1 MIERFVTD
9 LPGIGSRLTAGY
21 ERLGINTIRD
31 LLFAFP
37 YRYDD
42 FRHVEGAGTVQ
53 PGMQATVKGTVT
65 SVRSRRSYRRKMM
78 LTEATIQDDTGT
90 ITAVW
95 FHQPY
100 MAKQLKVGMHIS
112 ASGKVDDAYG
122 LSLVNPQFEILKPG
136 VLPTHTGRLVPV
148 YSLSGRMAQKGRRNA
163 IRAAFQFLNEVE
175 EWIPELIR
183 ATYQVASINEAI
195 PEIHFPT
202 DPTKWEK
209 AMHRL
214 KFGELLLHQI
224 AHVQARRTIEQIP
237 GRPIPMNTKCI
248 RDCID
253 RLPFQL
259 TKAQRKAIFH
269 AVQDMESGSP
279 MHRLLEGDVG
289 SGKTV
294 VAGVVAANVC
304 VARKQTAYLAP
315 TEILAVQQAH
325 ALKDILG
332 DKTSVGLLTS
342 SQQELDGTAARRKDV
357 LDAVLDGRVGVL
369 VGTHALLSHDIS
381 IPTLALVIVDEQH
394 RFGVEQRRLLLEPSR
409 DGSVPHLLSMTATPI
424 PRTLA
429 LTLYGDMQVSVL
441 DELPPGRGSIE
452 TILLEPKQDFL
463 AFGLIAERLRAG
475 AQAYMVCPFIEDSET
490 SDADSVQKLYD
501 RIKSGP
507 LSDWPIELLHGKM
520 KPQDKKN
527 VMRRFQ
533 DGDVRV
539 LIATTVIEVGVNVP
553 EATVIFIE
561 GAERF
566 GLAQLHQLRGR
577 VRRSNKPAVCFL
589 HPSALSHATKQRLDA
604 LVKFDDGFK
613 LAEIDL
619 RLRGSGDRFG
629 TKQHGLQEFRYADLS
644 DQALIAQA
652 RTAAEQLLQ
661 DGGLNTFPVLQKQ
674 LEHYIGSASY
684 A

>member
-1 MIERFVTD
+1 M
-9 LPGIGSRLTAGY
+9 
-21 ERLGINTIRD
+21 
-31 LLFAFP
+31 
-37 YRYDD
+37 
-42 FRHVEGAGTVQ
+42 
-53 PGMQATVKGTVT
+53 
-65 SVRSRRSYRRKMM
+65 
-78 LTEATIQDDTGT
+78 
-90 ITAVW
+90 
-95 FHQPY
+95 
-100 MAKQLKVGMHIS
+100 
-112 ASGKVDDAYG
+112 
-122 LSLVNPQFEILKPG
+122 
-136 VLPTHTGRLVPV
+136 
-148 YSLSGRMAQKGRRNA
+148 
-163 IRAAFQFLNEVE
+163 
-175 EWIPELIR
+175 
-183 ATYQVASINEAI
+183 
-195 PEIHFPT
+195 
-202 DPTKWEK
+202 
-209 AMHRL
+209 
-214 KFGELLLHQI
+214 
-224 AHVQARRTIEQIP
+224 
-237 GRPIPMNTKCI
+237 
-248 RDCID
+248 
-253 RLPFQL
+253 
-259 TKAQRKAIFH
+259 
-269 AVQDMESGSP
+269 
-279 MHRLLEGDVG
+279 
-289 SGKTV
+289 
-294 VAGVVAANVC
+294 
-304 VARKQTAYLAP
+304 
-315 TEILAVQQAH
+315 
-325 ALKDILG
+325 
-332 DKTSVGLLTS
+332 
-342 SQQELDGTAARRKDV
+342 
-357 LDAVLDGRVGVL
+357 
-369 VGTHALLSHDIS
+369 
-381 IPTLALVIVDEQH
+381 
-394 RFGVEQRRLLLEPSR
+394 EQRRLLLEPSR